1 MAPVKILIMRH
12 AEKPDD
18 PSDPNLSPEGQDRA
32 KALVTWYPE
41 TFGPPD
47 FIFAAA
53 ISKHS
58 ERPIQT
64 VQPLADALGLELHT
78 PYADENYAALAEALL
93 AKPKFDGK
101 TILVCW
107 HHGHIPELMRAL
119 GTPDGS
125 YPDPWMPTVF
135 NLVLVTDFQN
145 GARAVSGISEPF

>member
-12 AEKPDD
+12 AEKPGDQA
-18 PSDPNLSPEGQDRA
+18 DPNLAPEGQDRA

-58 ERPIQT
+58 ERPVQT
-64 VQPLADALGLELHT
+64 VQPLADALGLELYT

-93 AKPKFDGK
+93 SERKFDGG
-101 TILVCW
+101 TILICW
-107 HHGHIPELMRAL
+107 HHGHIPGLMQARDWGRFKDKSRASSFEL
-119 GTPDGS
+119 
-125 YPDPWMPTVF
+125 
-135 NLVLVTDFQN
+135 
-145 GARAVSGISEPF
+145 

>member
-47 FIFAAA
+47 VIFAAA

-64 VQPLADALGLELHT
+64 VQPLADALGLELLT
-78 PYADENYAALAEALL
+78 PYADENYAALAEALQI
-93 AKPKFDGK
+93 G
-101 TILVCW
+101 
-107 HHGHIPELMRAL
+107 RA
-119 GTPDGS
+119 S
-125 YPDPWMPTVF
+125 CRERV
-135 NLVLVTDFQN
+135 
-145 GARAVSGISEPF
+145 